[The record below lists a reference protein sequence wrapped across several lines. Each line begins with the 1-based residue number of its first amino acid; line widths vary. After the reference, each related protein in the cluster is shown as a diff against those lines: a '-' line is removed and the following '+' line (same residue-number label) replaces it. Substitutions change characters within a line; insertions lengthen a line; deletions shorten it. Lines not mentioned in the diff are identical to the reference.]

1 MLTADRA
8 PTGAGCSMRAHA
20 LAQGGALVPLIRGVY
35 AGAQDDIEATIL
47 DHAIRIA
54 AYLYPTRRQR

>member
-1 MLTADRA
+1 
-8 PTGAGCSMRAHA
+8 MRAHA